1 MNFQALVDKPAL
13 LAHFRVNALLSIP
26 FPETNAMFKTS
37 SKLVSLAAAVLIALP
52 AAAGDFGGNVFP
64 RHHDRGHAGGIGYGN
79 IGQGM
84 GHRGVANG
92 FASGSVIR
100 HRGTSIVG
108 NYGGWNNGPRQIAG
122 GYDGYR
128 PHPGR
133 GRFIQRFSSPSSNF
147 ARSNIVIIDQRGE
160 ARAPSGTYAGTS
172 YAYETDGGTYVGGYG
187 YAGYGYQPTVRLAP
201 MAKVIHVNNRRNA
214 CSYEQGVCVIRP

>member
-1 MNFQALVDKPAL
+1 
-13 LAHFRVNALLSIP
+13 
-26 FPETNAMFKTS
+26 MFKTS
-37 SKLVSLAAAVLIALP
+37 SKLVSLTAAVLIALP
-52 AAAGDFGGNVFP
+52 AAAGDFGGNFVP
-64 RHHDRGHAGGIGYGN
+64 RHHDRGHGGGIGYGN
-79 IGQGM
+79 FGNGI
-84 GHRGVANG
+84 GHRG

-100 HRGTSIVG
+100 HRGTSIIG

-133 GRFIQRFSSPSSNF
+133 GRFIQRFSSPTSNF

-160 ARAPSGTYAGTS
+160 ARAPSGTYAGSS

-201 MAKVIHVNNRRNA
+201 MAKVIHVNNRRNP